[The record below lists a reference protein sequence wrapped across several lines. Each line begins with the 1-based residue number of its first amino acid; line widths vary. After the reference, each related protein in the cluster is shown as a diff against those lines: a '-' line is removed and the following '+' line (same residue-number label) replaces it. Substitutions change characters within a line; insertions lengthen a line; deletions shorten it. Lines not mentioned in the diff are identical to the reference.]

1 MNVHEVEYLQCYTAK
16 EIELNKQLYLA
27 CTVDEPNFAK
37 VEELLKRGADPLGPI
52 GTAPWELGDHV
63 YGEVLCDSQNSNS
76 IHIPRI
82 TELFLQYGMDLDHPK
97 VPYDEG
103 ERLHPMWQFAFVINE
118 NSIRALKMLLDKGLS
133 ADAAGKMW
141 GHALFDMMILED
153 SDPYTDD
160 FMYRGWTWLMKV
172 IMLCASY
179 DHVLQNDQDLRELI
193 AVDDNGYDL
202 HAFRNWENFYF
213 EFDTTWCEDYPKID
227 GCMVMIFE
235 KATGKKIWDF
245 RV

>member
-1 MNVHEVEYLQCYTAK
+1 MSSLTLPVSDFQVRE
-16 EIELNKQLYLA
+16 
-27 CTVDEPNFAK
+27 
-37 VEELLKRGADPLGPI
+37 
-52 GTAPWELGDHV
+52 
-63 YGEVLCDSQNSNS
+63 
-76 IHIPRI
+76 I
-82 TELFLQYGMDLDHPK
+82 TEAEKKLLLAYRAA
-97 VPYDEG
+97 DERAQG
-103 ERLHPMWQFAFVINE
+103 D
-118 NSIRALKMLLDKGLS
+118 ALKMLLDKGLS

-141 GHALFDMMILED
+141 GHALFDMMILKD

-179 DHVLQNDQDLRELI
+179 DHVLQNDQDLQELI

-235 KATGKKIWDF
+235 KATGKEIWDF